1 MELSKIEWEKYGV
14 DQITKIAKDYAD
26 KEVLRELKNMKKVL
40 AKKSFS
46 EHCIEELDKRIKELD
61 VDRY

>member
-1 MELSKIEWEKYGV
+1 MEEWEKHGV

-46 EHCIEELDKRIKELD
+46 EHCIEELDKRIKELTEEID
-61 VDRY
+61 

>member
-1 MELSKIEWEKYGV
+1 MEEWEKYDV

-46 EHCIEELDKRIKELD
+46 EHCIEELDKRIKELTEEID
-61 VDRY
+61 